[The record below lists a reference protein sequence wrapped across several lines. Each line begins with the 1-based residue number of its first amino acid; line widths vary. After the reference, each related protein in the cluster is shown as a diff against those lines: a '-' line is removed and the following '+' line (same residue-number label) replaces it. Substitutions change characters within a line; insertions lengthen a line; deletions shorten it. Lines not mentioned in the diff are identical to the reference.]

1 MTTISL
7 MNRKFKLDENDARD
21 LFNRYDKDQTGA
33 LETEEFEKLMFDAL
47 KSLGEEN
54 PEETFKSIAQEG
66 MRHYDVNKSGKIE
79 FNEFY
84 KLLDF
89 LILEKGYEM
98 HY

>member
-7 MNRKFKLDENDARD
+7 MNKSEHLKESDARD
-21 LFNRYDKDQTGA
+21 LFNRYDKKQTGA
-33 LETEEFEKLMFDAL
+33 LDKEEFEKLILDTL

-54 PEETFKSIAQEG
+54 PEKTFKTIAQEG
-66 MRHYDVNKSGKIE
+66 MHYYDANKSGKIE

-89 LILEKGYEM
+89 LIVEKGYEM
-98 HY
+98 P